1 MFLGPMAWPMH
12 IAVVFLGGLARS
24 MHIRVHLMFLGLSM
38 HINYEVH
45 QFLN

>member
-12 IAVVFLGGLARS
+12 IVVVFRGDLARLT
-24 MHIRVHLMFLGLSM
+24 HIRVHLMFSGLPM
-38 HINYEVH
+38 HITYEVR